1 MRTALMCISKTVSQ
15 RYKICGNAKPFV
27 NRCFRFAD
35 TGFRDMLF
43 LTRVEDYGIL
53 SRQHNNAKMRRN
65 NSEKIIGKVERYG
78 QAVAD

>member
-1 MRTALMCISKTVSQ
+1 
-15 RYKICGNAKPFV
+15 
-27 NRCFRFAD
+27 
-35 TGFRDMLF
+35 MLF

-78 QAVAD
+78 QAVAA